1 MTPRGSR
8 PSSGGRDGGRLL
20 DPAAEGVD
28 VVPQECPVGANDQHV
43 DDVEADL
50 DVAVGRVACEPGCC
64 RDLKVAALDLAA
76 LEAPPFDVLGCG
88 DVDEDQGASSLAIRS
103 IRVPSGEVQ
112 PVSRSSYPLR
122 SMKRAAALTAFS

>member
-8 PSSGGRDGGRLL
+8 PSSGGRNGGRLL

-28 VVPQECPVGANDQHV
+28 VVPQEGSVGAHDQHV

-50 DVAVGRVACEPGCC
+50 DFAVGRVGREPGSR

-76 LEAPPFDVLGCG
+76 LEAALAVLGCG
-88 DVDEDQGASSLAIRS
+88 DVDEDQGVLVVGNQIDLGSL
-103 IRVPSGEVQ
+103 GGVQ
-112 PVSRSSYPLR
+112 PVSRSSKPLR
-122 SMKRAAALTAFS
+122 SMKRVASLTAFS

>member
-28 VVPQECPVGANDQHV
+28 VVPQECPVGAHDQHV

-50 DVAVGRVACEPGCC
+50 HFAVGRVDREPGRR

-76 LEAPPFDVLGCG
+76 PRSRPSPYSVAVTSMKTRVP
-88 DVDEDQGASSLAIRS
+88 SSLATRS
-103 IRVPSGEVQ
+103 IRVPSGEAQ